1 MTFKVAVETLDSVR
15 RRLAVEVPAEE
26 VQAEIEKAYAKLGRD
41 AKVHGFRPGRVPR
54 QVLERLFGDRIRG
67 EVFGRLIHQSYV
79 EVIEERHIEALGQ
92 PEFVTEQAEPGAALR
107 YSATV
112 EVKPEITVE
121 SYRDLEVERPL
132 SIVTEADIDAYMERL
147 RQSLAQL
154 RPITDR
160 QEAQRGDVVTLDYE
174 ATVDGREVDRAE
186 GREVEI
192 GASGFP
198 PQFEERLVGAAVGAE
213 LSFAVTHA
221 TDPAAPELPEKTVQ
235 FHVRLRG
242 LSQKEVPQLDDE
254 FAKDHGECSTLE
266 ELRQRVRQQLES
278 DAGRRADE
286 AVRRALAV
294 RLADTHDIPVPTAL
308 VQGRIEAMIAE
319 VMSEWQR
326 RRIQPRNR
334 ADAIA
339 RLRGE
344 LEPQARQQV
353 KIALLL
359 EAIARQEGVSVDDHE
374 VAERIEALAAA
385 SGFGAE
391 RVRAAYQ
398 SAEARRQL
406 CTQLLHARTLE
417 AVARTARIHT
427 TQRTDSVAE
436 ADENG

>member
-1 MTFKVAVETLDSVR
+1 MTFKAAVETLDSVR
-15 RRLAVEVPAEE
+15 QRLAVEVPAEE
-26 VQAEIEKAYAKLGRD
+26 VQAEIEKAYAELGRG
-41 AKVHGFRPGRVPR
+41 AKVRGFRPGHVPR
-54 QVLERLFGDRIRG
+54 QVLERLFGDRVRG
-67 EVFGRLIHQSYV
+67 EVFGRLIHQSYAA
-79 EVIEERHIEALGQ
+79 VIEERHIEALGQ

-121 SYRDLEVERPL
+121 NYRDLEVERPL
-132 SIVTEADIDAYMERL
+132 AVVTEANIDAYMERL

-160 QEAQRGDVVTLDYE
+160 QEVQRGDVVTLDYE

-192 GASGFP
+192 GAAGFP
-198 PQFEERLVGAAVGAE
+198 AQFEERLVGAAVGAE
-213 LSFAVTHA
+213 LNFAVTQA
-221 TDPAAPELPEKTVQ
+221 ADPAAPESPEKTVQ

-308 VQGRIEAMIAE
+308 VQGSIEAMIADL
-319 VMSEWQR
+319 MSEWQR

-359 EAIARQEGVSVDDHE
+359 EAIARQEGVSVDEHE
-374 VAERIEALAAA
+374 VDERIEALAAA

-406 CTQLLHARTLE
+406 RTRLVHARTLE
-417 AVARTARIHT
+417 AVARMARIHT

>member
-1 MTFKVAVETLDSVR
+1 MTFKVAVETLDAVR

-26 VQAEIEKAYAKLGRD
+26 VQAEIAKAYAQLGRG

-54 QVLERLFGDRIRG
+54 QVLERLFGDRVRG
-67 EVFGRLIHQSYV
+67 EVFGRLMRESYAA
-79 EVIEERHIEALGQ
+79 VIEERQIEALGQ

-112 EVKPEITVE
+112 EVKPEITVA
-121 SYRDLEVERPL
+121 SYRDLEVDRPL
-132 SIVTEADIDAYMERL
+132 AVVTEAHIDAYMEQL

-160 QEAQRGDVVTLDYE
+160 QDVQRGDVVTLDYE

-186 GREVEI
+186 GRDLEI
-192 GASGFP
+192 GANNFP
-198 PQFEERLVGAAVGAE
+198 PQFDEHLVGATVGAE
-213 LSFAVTHA
+213 LRFVVKQA
-221 TDPAAPELPEKTVQ
+221 TDASAPESPEKTVQ

-242 LSQKEVPQLDDE
+242 LSQKEVPALDDE

-308 VQGRIEAMIAE
+308 VQARIEAMLAE
-319 VMSEWQR
+319 LISEWQR

-339 RLRGE
+339 RLRSE

-359 EAIARQEGVSVDDHE
+359 EAIAQQEGVSVDERE
-374 VAERIEALAAA
+374 VDERIETLAAA

-398 SAEARRQL
+398 SVEARRQL
-406 CTQLLHARTLE
+406 RTRLLHARTLD